1 MQHTSDHPFERYI
14 RNKMLALRRA
24 PSDDLWER
32 IASRQKAVVRRRFVS
47 RLLVRTGILLGVIA
61 LLFRGIKCHSNQS
74 ADTMQLVQKSG
85 ALIVPPAE
93 NAPSLATVQSHIP
106 ASQPILPNSSTDQDI
121 LKNQEKQRRPI
132 PFQTRQYDTSNK
144 VDSKWMM
151 EKKKELPA
159 VPVLGSSIV
168 AGNVTAQESTQPAP
182 DTVRLF
188 NSDHPLSPLTAAR
201 IALSQNPAKFKL
213 NTFFYLPAAPVIRPD
228 RAKKWQY
235 GVAFSSGK
243 LHKSGNWESSYLST
257 GLQVQY
263 RLTKKIHLFG
273 GLEWVQGKCRFDAQS
288 DIGGVRGF
296 SRSQFPFIPPF
307 PQGPPPPPAL
317 DFYVQSHWNGL
328 SIPLGVTLY
337 RKSPYQR
344 FDWVLRA
351 FYKPQFALLRKNEVW
366 APLTS
371 LDKQLF
377 ETKKQALRAGWIGAQ
392 AGLDGHLG
400 RRLHVELTLNA
411 EQALQPVNLEQVN
424 YQAFSLRLAVFRR

>member
-121 LKNQEKQRRPI
+121 LKNQGKQRRPI

-182 DTVRLF
+182 DTVVLF

-317 DFYVQSHWNGL
+317 DFYVQSHWSGV
-328 SIPLGVTLY
+328 SVPLGVTLY